1 MWTREQLKSQAKAI
15 LSGSYWWAFLVCFV
29 FTVIAGIGSGS
40 SRINTSSFVDT
51 SNTTSYQDHM
61 IDIDDIDG
69 TEQLTNTQKQ
79 ELQAIIDS
87 YFNPLTIGMGVA
99 AAILS
104 LFITIF
110 KTAFNI
116 FVTNPLTVGYQK
128 YFIRQH
134 DGDINFAHLFSGFTG
149 GKYMARVKVMF
160 FKTLFEFL
168 WGLLFVIPG
177 IIKSYSYFLIPY
189 ILADNP
195 DIGKD
200 RAFEISM
207 KTMDGEKW
215 DLFVLQLSF
224 IGWYLLGL
232 LCCCIGMYFVNP
244 YAQTTYGEFYLVM
257 RQKAISN
264 GIATPEEFG
273 LTEV

>member
-1 MWTREQLKSQAKAI
+1 MWTREQLKTNAKAI
-15 LSGSYWWAFLVCFV
+15 LSGTYWWAFLVCFV
-29 FTVIAGIGSGS
+29 FTIIAGIGNGS
-40 SRINTSSFVDT
+40 SRINSSLP
-51 SNTTSYQDHM
+51 SRNNTTITQSH
-61 IDIDDIDG
+61 IVDIDDFDG
-69 TEQLTNTQKQ
+69 ADQLTNAQKQ
-79 ELQAIIDS
+79 EFQEVIDS
-87 YFNPLTIGMGVA
+87 YLNPISIGLGVA
-99 AAILS
+99 GAVIS
-104 LFITIF
+104 LLLFVF
-110 KTAFNI
+110 KKAYMI
-116 FVTNPLTVGYQK
+116 FVSNPLTVGYNQ
-128 YFIRQH
+128 YFIKQH
-134 DGDINFAHLFSGFTG
+134 YGDVNFGHLFSGFTG

-160 FKTLFEFL
+160 FKSLFEFL

-224 IGWYLLGL
+224 IGWYLLGI
-232 LCCCIGMYFVNP
+232 LCCCIGIYFVNP
-244 YAQTTYGEFYLVM
+244 YAMATYSEFYLVM
-257 RQKAISN
+257 RQKAIDK
-264 GIATPEEFG
+264 GIATPEEFN